1 MVIIVTGITP
11 LTIPNREVK
20 TVNSDDT
27 AQVGK

>member
-20 TVNSDDT
+20 TVNADDT
-27 AQVGK
+27 EKSEP